1 MARIRAGRW
10 AASGSCTVYV
20 CRTCCWVGG
29 STVAETISAPST
41 AMASVRSASRWG
53 RTNDS
58 ATRVTRHSAPSPQRT
73 PTSSRPAA
81 FMRATAAHPARCTVT
96 TPPRTANPVTS
107 SGGTGVQQRAS
118 RTAAPGRSAS
128 TWAWE
133 AAGRSGTGRDA
144 GAAAGP
150 SAADREGTAGVPVVS
165 SWAGWAVSHR
175 WMAIRAAGVWAW
187 SSHSR
192 EGSEAGSCPTRTCPV
207 SPPFGPG
214 PGGGG
219 VGVVEP
225 LPGGFGG
232 GVLAH
237 EELHRVA
244 VLQHGAERGQAPVDP
259 GADAGVRVLAVLRV
273 RGVHAAGALG
283 QAERAAV
290 GPEDG
295 DLAVLG
301 EVLAQGGPEG
311 FGVGR
316 GPLPVQQAGQ
326 PAGAGGVRAFAVR
339 RGQFLGGRRVG
350 VAEGDD

>member
-1 MARIRAGRW
+1 MARISAGRW

-118 RTAAPGRSAS
+118 RTAAPGRAAS

-133 AAGRSGTGRDA
+133 AAGRSGTGRGA
-144 GAAAGP
+144 GAAGERMGVGGGGAVRGRP
-150 SAADREGTAGVPVVS
+150 GRGGRGGTVGR
-165 SWAGWAVSHR
+165 GRGGHR
-175 WMAIRAAGVWAW
+175 R
-187 SSHSR
+187 
-192 EGSEAGSCPTRTCPV
+192 
-207 SPPFGPG
+207 GPG
-214 PGGGG
+214 RLHLGRVGGQPPLDADPRGGG

-326 PAGAGGVRAFAVR
+326 PAGAGGVRAF
-339 RGQFLGGRRVG
+339 
-350 VAEGDD
+350 